1 MLDAA
6 RAHDERAE
14 VEKFHKVEEEE
25 YEVEVPVPSDP
36 RADERERDRARVGRV
51 R

>member
-6 RAHDERAE
+6 RARHERTE
-14 VEKFHKVEEEE
+14 FDKYHKIEEEE
-25 YEVEVPVPSDP
+25 YEVEVPNVPTGP
-36 RADERERDRARVGRV
+36 EPDRRNRV

>member
-6 RAHDERAE
+6 RARDERTA
-14 VEKFHKVEEEE
+14 VDKYHKVEEEE
-25 YEVEVPVPSDP
+25 YEVEVPNDKAEDSDG
-36 RADERERDRARVGRV
+36 DRRRV

>member
-25 YEVEVPVPSDP
+25 YEVEVSNDTRPD
-36 RADERERDRARVGRV
+36 DRERDRIRVGRV
-51 R
+51 RRE

>member
-6 RAHDERAE
+6 RARDEA
-14 VEKFHKVEEEE
+14 VAVDKYHKNEEEE
-25 YEVEVPVPSDP
+25 YEVEVPNN
-36 RADERERDRARVGRV
+36 RAEEDKDKGRV

>member
-14 VEKFHKVEEEE
+14 VEKFHKLEEEE
-25 YEVEVPVPSDP
+25 YEVEVPISSESRTDD
-36 RADERERDRARVGRV
+36 RERERARVGRV

>member
-6 RAHDERAE
+6 RARNERAE
-14 VEKFHKVEEEE
+14 VEKYWKVEEEE
-25 YEVEVPVPSDP
+25 YEVEIPSEP
-36 RADERERDRARVGRV
+36 DRRRV

>member
-6 RAHDERAE
+6 RANRERAE
-14 VEKFHKVEEEE
+14 VDRYYKVEEEE
-25 YEVEVPVPSDP
+25 YEVEVPNTAEPER
-36 RADERERDRARVGRV
+36 RAQQPPPQRV

>member
-6 RAHDERAE
+6 RARDERNE
-14 VEKFHKVEEEE
+14 VDKFHKIEEEE
-25 YEVEVPVPSDP
+25 YEVEVPIDSRPD
-36 RADERERDRARVGRV
+36 DRDKRTRV

>member
-6 RAHDERAE
+6 RARNEAVE
-14 VEKFHKVEEEE
+14 VDKYHKVEEEE
-25 YEVEVPVPSDP
+25 YEVEVPND
-36 RADERERDRARVGRV
+36 RADDDKDRRRV